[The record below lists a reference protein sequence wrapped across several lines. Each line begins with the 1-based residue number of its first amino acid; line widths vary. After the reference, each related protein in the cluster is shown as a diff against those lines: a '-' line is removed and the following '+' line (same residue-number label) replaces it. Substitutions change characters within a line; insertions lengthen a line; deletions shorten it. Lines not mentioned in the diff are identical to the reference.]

1 MTLPVLF
8 IMISNHFPSTYGSEY
23 NWLILAGLAVFSILV
38 RHYFNTRHG
47 SQKFAW
53 TVPVAALGMIT
64 LAFVTSPYAKKQMTP
79 TPVAKAPVV
88 EQVQSSAEATP
99 VVEEIAAG
107 AVESDSSAQVQQ
119 TAATSAPA
127 SSDAGIRFETINQ
140 VIQER
145 CSVCHSASPTHAAF
159 AAAPAGVILDTPEE
173 IKANVPRIIAQT
185 VTTKV
190 MPLGNLTQ
198 MTDDER
204 TLIGDW
210 AAQGAKLQ

>member
-1 MTLPVLF
+1 
-8 IMISNHFPSTYGSEY
+8 
-23 NWLILAGLAVFSILV
+23 
-38 RHYFNTRHG
+38 
-47 SQKFAW
+47 
-53 TVPVAALGMIT
+53 
-64 LAFVTSPYAKKQMTP
+64 
-79 TPVAKAPVV
+79 
-88 EQVQSSAEATP
+88 
-99 VVEEIAAG
+99 VEEIAAG
-107 AVESDSSAQVQQ
+107 VVESDNGAQVQQ